1 MAKVG
6 LIAGIGVLPVEFMR
20 AAHMLGHQVVVISV
34 VPDTDPI
41 LEKEADAFYNISVA
55 KLGKIFKTL
64 KKEGVT
70 ELTMLGKVTKE
81 ILYKG
86 LSFPDLKTLGVLK
99 RLKNRKDDTI
109 MPLLLMKLNEKVFLF

>member
-20 AAHMLGHQVVVISV
+20 AAHMLGHQVVVIGV

-41 LEKEADAFYNISVA
+41 LEKEADSFYNISVA

-86 LSFPDLKTLGVLK
+86 LSLQFRMKQNAYFFCQKSLLK
-99 RLKNRKDDTI
+99 RN
-109 MPLLLMKLNEKVFLF
+109 F